1 MIERLNPPCPAPPL
15 VPVRASRPARPEAE
29 SRNEIRCRL
38 ERDLAGRASAYGPDG
53 RRRVPLQAMFVA
65 TYC

>member
-1 MIERLNPPCPAPPL
+1 MIDRLTGPLPAPPPAAARAPR
-15 VPVRASRPARPEAE
+15 PVRPETDSRQ
-29 SRNEIRCRL
+29 EIRCRL